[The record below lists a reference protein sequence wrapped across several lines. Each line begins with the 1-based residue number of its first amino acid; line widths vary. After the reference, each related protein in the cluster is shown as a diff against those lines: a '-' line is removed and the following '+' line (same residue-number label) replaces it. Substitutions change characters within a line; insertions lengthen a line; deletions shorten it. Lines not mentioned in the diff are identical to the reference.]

1 MSIKAKLYD
10 LIYFLSHVSFGFI
23 CSVSVVISPVLS
35 VLTFLI
41 FLVYE
46 LNQDWR
52 LGDYSYQEF
61 REFGLGFALGVV
73 IMLISYIN
81 NIFIG
86 E

>member
-1 MSIKAKLYD
+1 
-10 LIYFLSHVSFGFI
+10 
-23 CSVSVVISPVLS
+23 
-35 VLTFLI
+35 
-41 FLVYE
+41 LVYE

-86 E
+86 G

>member
-61 REFGLGFALGVV
+61 
-73 IMLISYIN
+73 
-81 NIFIG
+81 
-86 E
+86 